1 MSVEV
6 VTLPLA
12 AFAAGVISFSSPCC
26 VPLVPAYL
34 SYVSALPV
42 AELERAEARRVT
54 VRTTALFVAGFTL
67 VFTVLG
73 VSFAFVGAALSQYI
87 PLILKVAG
95 VFIIV
100 AGLAMAGV
108 IRIPALAR
116 ERRLDLA
123 RVPAGAKGA
132 FPLGMVFALGWT
144 PCIGPVLATVLT
156 AASATGTAGWGAF
169 LLVCYSLGLGLPFIA
184 LALGFQHARGS
195 LGWLR
200 RHARAIERVGG
211 ILLALIGVLFVTGVW
226 RSIFIPLQREFARL
240 GWPPI

>member
-1 MSVEV
+1 MEML
-6 VTLPLA
+6 TLPLA

-42 AELERAEARRVT
+42 AELERAQARRVT
-54 VRTTALFVAGFTL
+54 ARTTAMFVAGFTF

-73 VSFAFVGAALSQYI
+73 VSFAFVGAALSQHI
-87 PLILKVAG
+87 PVILKVAG

-100 AGLAMAGV
+100 AGLAMAGL
-108 IRIPALAR
+108 IRIPLLAR
-116 ERRLDLA
+116 ERRIDLA
-123 RVPAGAKGA
+123 RVPSGAKGA
-132 FPLGMVFALGWT
+132 FPLGMAFAFGWT

-169 LLVCYSLGLGLPFIA
+169 LLVCYSLGLGLPFIG
-184 LALGFQHARGS
+184 LAIGFQHARGS
-195 LGWLR
+195 LDWLR
-200 RHARAIERVGG
+200 RHTLVIERIGG
-211 ILLALIGVLFVTGVW
+211 LLLAAIGVMFVTGMW
-226 RSIFIPLQREFARL
+226 RSIFLPLQREFAEL